1 MLVDAEKGPRR
12 VNKDAAR
19 AFAFRYSPMRDYFSL
34 VTFSHTIFALPFA
47 VVGLALGALSPRG
60 DFSWW
65 DFALV
70 VACMVTARSA
80 AMAFN
85 RLVDADYDAANART
99 AVRDIPAGRVSR
111 RSAAV
116 FVAGNAALFVLCAGL
131 LNGLCL
137 ALSPV
142 ALAVVLGYSYTKRF
156 TWLCHLVLGV
166 GLALA
171 PIGAYVAV
179 TGTFSIETVLLGAV
193 VLTWVAGFDIVYA
206 LQDRGFDLAMG
217 LNSVPTRFGE
227 SRSFALARGLHVLS
241 FGLLGWVSY
250 RLAGRYPEAVIGIG
264 LAWVFFGA
272 ALLYQHRLVRP
283 GDLDR
288 IDRAFFTTNGVA
300 SVVFA
305 VILLLGLLVPGY
317 TH

>member
-1 MLVDAEKGPRR
+1 
-12 VNKDAAR
+12 
-19 AFAFRYSPMRDYFSL
+19 MRDYFSL

-47 VVGLALGALSPRG
+47 VVGFTLGALSSEG
-60 DFSWW
+60 AFSWW
-65 DFALV
+65 DLGLV

-99 AVRDIPAGRVSR
+99 ATRDIPAGRVSR
-111 RSAAV
+111 RQAAV
-116 FVAGNAALFVLCAGL
+116 FVAINCALFVLCAGL
-131 LNGLCL
+131 LNTACL
-137 ALSPV
+137 LLSPI

-171 PIGAYVAV
+171 PIGAYIAV
-179 TGTFSIETVLLGAV
+179 TGRFASEPVLLGLV
-193 VLTWVAGFDIVYA
+193 VLTWAAGFDIVYA
-206 LQDRGFDLAMG
+206 LQDRRFDREMG

-227 SRSFALARGLHVLS
+227 SRSFGLARALHVVS
-241 FGLLGWVSY
+241 FGLLCGVSY
-250 RLAGRYPEAVIGIG
+250 ALVQQYPGAVLAITAAA
-264 LAWVFFGA
+264 LLFGA

-283 GDLDR
+283 GALQL

-300 SVVFA
+300 SVAYA
-305 VILLLGLLVPGY
+305 VVLVGGLLAGRY

>member
-1 MLVDAEKGPRR
+1 
-12 VNKDAAR
+12 
-19 AFAFRYSPMRDYFSL
+19 MRDYFSL

-47 VVGLALGALSPRG
+47 VVGFALGALSPAG
-60 DFSWW
+60 AFSWW
-65 DFALV
+65 DLGLV

-85 RLVDADYDAANART
+85 RLADADYDAANERT

-116 FVAGNAALFVLCAGL
+116 FVVVNSALFVACAGL

-137 ALSPV
+137 VLSPV

-179 TGTFSIETVLLGAV
+179 TGAFSTETVLLGAV

-206 LQDRGFDLAMG
+206 LQDRAFDTSMG
-217 LNSVPTRFGE
+217 LRSVPTRFGE
-227 SRSFALARGLHVLS
+227 SRSFALARGLHVLC
-241 FGLLGWVSY
+241 FGLLAAVSY
-250 RLAGRYPEAVIGIG
+250 LLYACYPGAGAGIVA
-264 LAWVFFGA
+264 AWAFFGA
-272 ALLYQHRLVRP
+272 ALAYQHRLVSP
-283 GDLDR
+283 GNLER

-305 VILLLGLLVPGY
+305 VILVGGLLVGVS

>member
-1 MLVDAEKGPRR
+1 
-12 VNKDAAR
+12 
-19 AFAFRYSPMRDYFSL
+19 MRDYLSL

-47 VVGLALGALSPRG
+47 MIGYVLGVLSPRG
-60 DFSWW
+60 TFSWT
-65 DFALV
+65 DLGLV
-70 VACMVTARSA
+70 IACMVTARSA
-80 AMAFN
+80 AMGFN
-85 RLVDADYDAANART
+85 RLVDADYDSANART
-99 AVRDIPAGRVSR
+99 AGRDIPAGRISKT
-111 RSAAV
+111 AAGM
-116 FVAGNAALFVLCAGL
+116 FVAANAAGFVLCSGL

-179 TGTFSIETVLLGAV
+179 TGAFSWSTTLLGVV

-206 LQDRGFDLAMG
+206 LQDREFDRAAG

-227 SRSFALARGLHVLS
+227 SRSFWLARGLHVLS
-241 FGLLGWVSY
+241 FGLLSVVSVLLA
-250 RLAGRYPEAVIGIG
+250 RLYPAAALGVAIAGLV
-264 LAWVFFGA
+264 FGA

-283 GDLDR
+283 GKLDL

-300 SVVFA
+300 SVVYAA
-305 VILLLGLLVPGY
+305 VLIGGLWIASQ